1 MGEQRRSS
9 EQSDEAGISDED
21 ISTMREKPSRS
32 MDAANGSEATTK
44 VSVNED
50 YLFDVDIE
58 NRELGPAYW
67 LGPIYAVRRGTWFFM
82 EGSVQ
87 KPCDENLATQL
98 EEGYIKTKPW
108 RVPVPQPRSSSRPR
122 PLSGSFGIGGLATP
136 SETTPSSSS
145 VSAQQ
150 TQDKEK
156 DKASVPPPQSPAL
169 THRLFGSHLNSF
181 VTYQDATSAYIVAD
195 DFLSRMSGT
204 VYQRFAGSAHYSGTK
219 VFRGYNDPA
228 AKKAKEAKQAGT
240 MPNADARKPSIATLA
255 TDAVKVDS
263 QVDDTAKETEV
274 EERPESRLHTLERQM
289 SSLITSA
296 YENPAAQDEQA
307 RQREEDE
314 IRDDYNNTPDDA
326 QDREIEH
333 LCLITHGIGQ
343 RLGARFETFNFV
355 HDVNEMRKTL
365 KAVYS
370 AAPDLQALNSEVDKP
385 QKNMRLQVL
394 PVTWRHLL
402 DFPKQSLKYNRK
414 EHDLADLDADHH
426 DEYPSLPDI
435 TIDGVPA
442 LRNIVSDL
450 VLDILLYQTPAY
462 KDHISRIVAQEC
474 NRVYKLFKE
483 RNPSFKGKVSLCG
496 HSLGSAILFD
506 LLSEQGDD
514 APVFGRSHGS
524 VENADLKLDFEVE
537 DLFCFGSPIG
547 LFQMLKG
554 KTIAGRENPNNT
566 TTLDGS
572 EEASRNP
579 FQESGYYK
587 PSGTPRRPTSS
598 DFAVSAP
605 KCKQLYNIFH
615 PSDPISYRLEPL
627 ITPAMSALKPQPLPY
642 TKKTLF
648 GTSMSST
655 ITGIPARMG
664 QSVTGFLSS
673 FGTGLATTFINK
685 SLGITAEDVAKL
697 HAPTAVSHQTRLQ
710 QTQGAGTGAGGGVG
724 PAAQSS
730 SAAQSTAA
738 QKDRKRSQDTMIGE
752 PTADHVPTL
761 IDSEMETLFAGF
773 QKRRKSNDDGATDFG
788 TTRET
793 EEKGRKLRCEEAKVR
808 ALNSN
813 GRVDYSIQE

>member
-1 MGEQRRSS
+1 
-9 EQSDEAGISDED
+9 
-21 ISTMREKPSRS
+21 
-32 MDAANGSEATTK
+32 
-44 VSVNED
+44 
-50 YLFDVDIE
+50 
-58 NRELGPAYW
+58 
-67 LGPIYAVRRGTWFFM
+67 
-82 EGSVQ
+82 
-87 KPCDENLATQL
+87 
-98 EEGYIKTKPW
+98 
-108 RVPVPQPRSSSRPR
+108 
-122 PLSGSFGIGGLATP
+122 
-136 SETTPSSSS
+136 
-145 VSAQQ
+145 
-150 TQDKEK
+150 
-156 DKASVPPPQSPAL
+156 
-169 THRLFGSHLNSF
+169 
-181 VTYQDATSAYIVAD
+181 
-195 DFLSRMSGT
+195 
-204 VYQRFAGSAHYSGTK
+204 
-219 VFRGYNDPA
+219 
-228 AKKAKEAKQAGT
+228 
-240 MPNADARKPSIATLA
+240 
-255 TDAVKVDS
+255 
-263 QVDDTAKETEV
+263 
-274 EERPESRLHTLERQM
+274 
-289 SSLITSA
+289 
-296 YENPAAQDEQA
+296 
-307 RQREEDE
+307 
-314 IRDDYNNTPDDA
+314 
-326 QDREIEH
+326 
-333 LCLITHGIGQ
+333 
-343 RLGARFETFNFV
+343 
-355 HDVNEMRKTL
+355 
-365 KAVYS
+365 
-370 AAPDLQALNSEVDKP
+370 
-385 QKNMRLQVL
+385 
-394 PVTWRHLL
+394 
-402 DFPKQSLKYNRK
+402 
-414 EHDLADLDADHH
+414 
-426 DEYPSLPDI
+426 
-435 TIDGVPA
+435 
-442 LRNIVSDL
+442 
-450 VLDILLYQTPAY
+450 LDILLYQTPAY

-572 EEASRNP
+572 EEALRNP